1 MNAPDRPMGRLE
13 SWKAVAAY
21 FGRDERT
28 VRRWEAERGLPIR
41 RLPGGGRSRI
51 FADISEIEAWRRGG
65 GADEGAKPTRTP
77 KILKRWLYLGV
88 VAAATAAAIAIGGL
102 WLGLGFKAPH
112 GPPPIAAERLYVEGE
127 EAWAQRS
134 PASLN
139 QALDDFNAATRI
151 DPDYAEAWVGVAKT
165 YDLIREY
172 TLVPDAQ
179 AFQLA
184 RDAAQRALKLND
196 RLAEAHTALGFA
208 DYWGYWDAAA
218 ARREFQRGI
227 ELDPKSSLAHHWFAT
242 FLPSQGD
249 TAGALREIARA
260 RKLDPNSRA
269 IRADQGELLIQAG
282 RVDEGLAALRTAEA
296 ADPGFR
302 SPHSYLATYYFLHGP
317 ESDYIREC
325 DTLASVIH
333 DATGKAVCDVAR
345 QGLAAGGR
353 RGMLEALLADR
364 LVQLRVGGA
373 TAGSVAG
380 LYSLLGDKD
389 QALALLRQGL
399 NRHDGDLL
407 GLRADGRFASLRSD
421 PEFQA
426 ILREMKPL

>member
-1 MNAPDRPMGRLE
+1 MNAPERPLGRLE

-51 FADISEIEAWRRGG
+51 FADVSEIEAWRRGG
-65 GADEGAKPTRTP
+65 GADEAAKPPRTP
-77 KILKRWLYLGV
+77 RFLKRWLYLGV
-88 VAAATAAAIAIGGL
+88 VAAATAAAIVIGVL
-102 WLGLGFKAPH
+102 WLGLGFKARL
-112 GPPPIAAERLYVEGE
+112 GPPPIAAQRLYVEGE

-151 DPDYAEAWVGVAKT
+151 DPDYAEAWVGLAKT

-172 TLVPDAQ
+172 TLVPEAQ

-184 RDAAQRALKLND
+184 RAAAQRALKLDN
-196 RLAEAHTALGFA
+196 RLAGAHTALAFA

-227 ELDPKSSLAHHWFAT
+227 ELDPKSSLAHHWYAT

-249 TAGALREIARA
+249 FAGALREIARA

-282 RVDEGLAALRTAEA
+282 RVDEALTDLRAAEA

-302 SPHSYLATYYFLHGP
+302 SPHTYLANYYFLHGP
-317 ESDYIREC
+317 EAEYVREC
-325 DTLASVIH
+325 DTLADVIH
-333 DATGKAVCDVAR
+333 DASGKAECDVAR
-345 QGLAAGGR
+345 RGLATGGR
-353 RGMLEALLADR
+353 RGMLEALLASR
-364 LVQLRVGGA
+364 LEQLRVGGA
-373 TAGSVAG
+373 TACSVAG
-380 LYSLLGDKD
+380 LYNLLGDKA

-399 NRHDGDLL
+399 SRHEGDML
-407 GLRADGRFASLRSD
+407 GLRADGRFVSLRGD

-426 ILREMKPL
+426 IVREMKPL